1 MTSERPRKTE
11 QQPKGEL
18 KGNLGIKE
26 AQLEK
31 EKDFTVSHMGK
42 NPSRLIKDRPDPA
55 TDDCLKRAT
64 GARFGRVRN

>member
-26 AQLEK
+26 AQPKKRRILQSL
-31 EKDFTVSHMGK
+31 TWGK
-42 NPSRLIKDRPDPA
+42 IHRD
-55 TDDCLKRAT
+55 
-64 GARFGRVRN
+64 

>member
-31 EKDFTVSHMGK
+31 EKDSTVSHMVK
-42 NPSRLIKDRPDPA
+42 KPSRLIKDRSDPA

>member
-31 EKDFTVSHMGK
+31 EKGFYSLSHGEK
-42 NPSRLIKDRPDPA
+42 TIA
-55 TDDCLKRAT
+55 TDKRST
-64 GARFGRVRN
+64 